1 MEATATPVDTQ
12 EAEAT
17 TPVVA
22 DLQAA
27 TPAAAESAGVVVAAT
42 AAEEAAAHHPAAA
55 LLQEAVLQQAA
66 AVAAD
71 TTRPN
76 QQSYDRCATGCGP
89 GLGIGRPVS
98 TRVCSRVTRILHP
111 SGSTTPP
118 HVLSRTP
125 IHATW
130 SGPIIH
136 AVALV
141 L

>member
-1 MEATATPVDTQ
+1 MQAAALATLADIPV
-12 EAEAT
+12 AEAT
-17 TPVVA
+17 PLAVVA
-22 DLQAA
+22 LLAAA
-27 TPAAAESAGVVVAAT
+27 TPAEAVEVAEEAT
-42 AAEEAAAHHPAAA
+42 AAVVADPAAA
-55 LLQEAVLQQAA
+55 APLQEAVVPQQA

-71 TTRPN
+71 TTKLN
-76 QQSYDRCATGCGP
+76 AQLYDRCATGCGP
-89 GLGIGRPVS
+89 GFGIGRPVS

-136 AVALV
+136 AVAFV

>member
-1 MEATATPVDTQ
+1 MLVDTPA
-12 EAEAT
+12 AEAT
-17 TPVVA
+17 PPAVVA
-22 DLQAA
+22 LLVAA
-27 TPAAAESAGVVVAAT
+27 TPAADSAEAVEATVAVVADPV
-42 AAEEAAAHHPAAA
+42 AAEPPREEAAA
-55 LLQEAVLQQAA
+55 LQQAV
-66 AVAAD
+66 VAEAD
-71 TTRPN
+71 TTKPN
-76 QQSYDRCATGCGP
+76 AQLYDRCATGCGP

-136 AVALV
+136 AVAFV

>member
-1 MEATATPVDTQ
+1 MLADTPEAVAV
-12 EAEAT
+12 AT
-17 TPVVA
+17 TPAVVVLMVAATLAEADSAVVA
-22 DLQAA
+22 EAA
-27 TPAAAESAGVVVAAT
+27 VATVVVVAP
-42 AAEEAAAHHPAAA
+42 AAEAELPQEEAP
-55 LLQEAVLQQAA
+55 QQAA
-66 AVAAD
+66 VVAEAV
-71 TTRPN
+71 TTKPT
-76 QQSYDRCATGCGP
+76 QQLYDRCATGCGP
-89 GLGIGRPVS
+89 GFGIGRPVS

-136 AVALV
+136 AVAFV

>member
-1 MEATATPVDTQ
+1 MLADTPEEA
-12 EAEAT
+12 AEAT
-17 TPVVA
+17 TPAVVA
-22 DLQAA
+22 
-27 TPAAAESAGVVVAAT
+27 PVAAT
-42 AAEEAAAHHPAAA
+42 LAEADS
-55 LLQEAVLQQAA
+55 AVVAEA
-66 AVAAD
+66 AVATVVVDRAAEAELPQEEEAVPQQAVVAEAA
-71 TTRPN
+71 TTKPT
-76 QQSYDRCATGCGP
+76 QQLYDRCATGCGP

-136 AVALV
+136 AVAFV

>member
-1 MEATATPVDTQ
+1 MQAAALATLADIPV
-12 EAEAT
+12 AEAT
-17 TPVVA
+17 PLAVVA
-22 DLQAA
+22 LLAAA
-27 TPAAAESAGVVVAAT
+27 TPAEAVEVAEEAT
-42 AAEEAAAHHPAAA
+42 AAVVDPAAA
-55 LLQEAVLQQAA
+55 EPPREEPAALQQAA
-66 AVAAD
+66 VAAAD
-71 TTRPN
+71 TTKPN
-76 QQSYDRCATGCGP
+76 AQLYDRCATGCGP

-136 AVALV
+136 AVAFV